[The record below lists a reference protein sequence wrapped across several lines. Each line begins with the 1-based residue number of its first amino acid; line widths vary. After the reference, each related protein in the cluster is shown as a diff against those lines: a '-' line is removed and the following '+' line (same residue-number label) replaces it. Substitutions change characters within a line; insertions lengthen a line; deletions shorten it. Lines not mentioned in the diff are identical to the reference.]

1 MHNYKRLPISFL
13 GSKVLKAAALSSLL
27 VFSNAYA
34 TGLGKLTV
42 LSSLGQPLRAEIELT
57 SPNKEEISSLVPKVA
72 SIEAFRQANIEF
84 NPALLSLRF
93 AVEQRGNSY
102 IIRVTSTQAMN
113 EPWVDFLLEMNA
125 SNGKL
130 VREYTFLLDPAEL
143 ATGQSAQIANPTA
156 SIR

>member
-1 MHNYKRLPISFL
+1 MHKQKRLSTRIF
-13 GSKVLKAAALSSLL
+13 GAKALKLAAFSTLL

-57 SPNKEEISSLVPKVA
+57 SPNKEEINSLVPKVA

-93 AVEQRGNSY
+93 AVEQRGNGY
-102 IIRVTSTQAMN
+102 IIKVSSTQPSVLSHQFTVASVHLERLCLIPLSCRQVN
-113 EPWVDFLLEMNA
+113 LLK
-125 SNGKL
+125 SL
-130 VREYTFLLDPAEL
+130 RRRPRISL
-143 ATGQSAQIANPTA
+143 
-156 SIR
+156 